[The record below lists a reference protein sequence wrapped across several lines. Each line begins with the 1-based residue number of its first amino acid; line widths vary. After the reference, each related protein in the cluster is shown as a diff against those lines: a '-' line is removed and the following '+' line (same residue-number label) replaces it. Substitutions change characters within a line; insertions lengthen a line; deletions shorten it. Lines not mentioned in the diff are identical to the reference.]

1 MKIADIMTPDVVTI
15 RSSAMV
21 ATAVQ
26 QMRRHSIQALIV
38 DRSHAEDAYGIVTV
52 TDIVGKVIAFGQDTR
67 RRRVYEIMNK
77 PCIVLNPDLGI
88 EYAARLLAKA
98 GIHSAPVVQ
107 QSLLGIVSMTDI
119 LQQGDFI
126 ERPQTLQLK
135 ERLQRLA
142 ESAHQT
148 CDQQGPGSQAC
159 RDAWAVVDALE
170 AELAHQQAEPIE
182 KTAFESYVDNYPE
195 AFKDR
200 EYDAWCGG

>member
-1 MKIADIMTPDVVTI
+1 MKVADIMTAEVITI
-15 RSSAMV
+15 RSSAPV
-21 ATAVQ
+21 AEAVKR
-26 QMRRHSIQALIV
+26 MRQHSIQALIV

-52 TDIVGKVIAFGQDTR
+52 TDIVGKVIAFGQDPR

-88 EYAARLLAKA
+88 EYAARLLANA

-126 ERPQTLQLK
+126 EHPQTLQLK
-135 ERLQRLA
+135 ESLQRLA

>member
-1 MKIADIMTPDVVTI
+1 MKVADIMTAEVITI
-15 RSSAMV
+15 RSSAPV
-21 ATAVQ
+21 AEAVKR
-26 QMRRHSIQALIV
+26 MRQHSIQALIV

-52 TDIVGKVIAFGQDTR
+52 ADIVGKVIAFGQDTR

-88 EYAARLLAKA
+88 EYAARLLANA

-107 QSLLGIVSMTDI
+107 QSLLGILSMTDI
-119 LQQGDFI
+119 LEQGDFI
-126 ERPQTLQLK
+126 ERPQALQLK
-135 ERLQRLA
+135 ERLQHLTEA
-142 ESAHQT
+142 AHQT
-148 CDQQGPGSQAC
+148 CHQQGAGAQAC
-159 RDAWAVVDALE
+159 LDAWAIVDGLE
-170 AELAHQQAEPIE
+170 AELARQHAKTIE